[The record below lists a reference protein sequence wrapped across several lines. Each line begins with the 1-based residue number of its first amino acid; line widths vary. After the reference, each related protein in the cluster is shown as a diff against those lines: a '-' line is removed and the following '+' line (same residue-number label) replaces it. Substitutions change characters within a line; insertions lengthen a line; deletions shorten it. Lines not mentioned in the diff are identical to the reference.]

1 MIDYLKTKIYKIES
15 HLGDKVYIGS
25 TTNEYLSQRFQN
37 HKSSY
42 KRWKQEKPNS
52 FTTSFLLFDEYGV
65 DNCQIVLIEECKCNS
80 KDEKN
85 AKEGHYIKAINCVNK
100 NIMGL
105 SPEETDILN
114 ENREIP
120 REIIKQRIISKR
132 YYERH
137 KEAKK
142 QKYQENKDELKL
154 KALEYYKNKYNTNE
168 EFKQKRKEYMKEYQ
182 RKKRETRTI

>member
-42 KRWKQEKPNS
+42 KRWKQEKPNC
-52 FTTSFLLFDEYGV
+52 FITSFLLFDEYGI

-85 AKEGHYIKAINCVNK
+85 AKEGHYIKSIRCVNK
-100 NIMGL
+100 NIPGL
-105 SPEETDILN
+105 SPNET
-114 ENREIP
+114 EVMKKRMT
-120 REIIKQRIISKR
+120 SKR
-132 YYERH
+132 HYELH
-137 KEAKK
+137 KEEKK

-168 EFKQKRKEYMKEYQ
+168 ELKQKRKEYMKEYQ
-182 RKKRETRTI
+182 RKKREARTI